1 MFKVTGMEIDPS
13 TYAPIVTGTF
23 EFTME
28 TFQDLQLLKSEFTGE
43 ILIEALRLAI
53 KQFKEE

>member
-1 MFKVTGMEIDPS
+1 MFKVTGIEIDPT
-13 TYAPIVTGTF
+13 TYAPVIAGTF

-28 TFQDLQLLKSEFTGE
+28 TFYDLQLLKSEFTGE
-43 ILIEALRLAI
+43 IIIEALRLAI